1 MSTFCGAIGTC
12 CTVARRVHLFCCA
25 LTATRTETS
34 TCCRRCLRERRAPRF
49 PVRVCATA
57 MRRLLRTVMT
67 HTGLA
72 RRQRALRIEKG
83 RRLDVQLTRFQPQVL
98 GCEKVWRR
106 TCAAGRYY
114 CAPARHSLPSGRER
128 RCVLTRGCVCRLW
141 PRSDTPAA
149 FLGMGVDHTIY
160 ATVPGFVQ
168 FRSETRHY
176 VRPRSKQVKRLKPR
190 QYISVVAENP
200 NVLSRSERLAQQQQQ
215 ADPAQQ
221 EAAAAQQQQ
230 QQQ

>member
-1 MSTFCGAIGTC
+1 MLSALST
-12 CTVARRVHLFCCA
+12 
-25 LTATRTETS
+25 
-34 TCCRRCLRERRAPRF
+34 RAPRATLSSVS
-49 PVRVCATA
+49 VRFASKKAGGSTSNGRDSNPKYLGVKKFGGERVQPGAII
-57 MRRLLRTVMT
+57 V
-67 HTGLA
+67 
-72 RRQRALRIEKG
+72 RQRG
-83 RRLDVQLTRFQPQVL
+83 TRFHPGENV
-98 GCEKVWRR
+98 
-106 TCAAGRYY
+106 
-114 CAPARHSLPSGRER
+114 
-128 RCVLTRGCVCRLW
+128 
-141 PRSDTPAA
+141 
-149 FLGMGVDHTIY
+149 GMGVDHTIY